1 MYIMAKT
8 SKHTNGNTVGNNN
21 SSTPILKGRY
31 VAKDRE
37 VIKVRLGEKEHHIR
51 RVWDSKKKELKE
63 ELIEI
68 QNSNPDVFRRNL
80 LIINSCLY
88 AVGLEWS
95 DTPIKQ
101 VGKVSWREGNDEYED
116 AAIKIKFLRNGGQV
130 RLCRNTDGTQRVEL
144 DCVTEKTVTQ
154 AIQDVYA
161 WTEDDQADL
170 EAHRAALARRKED
183 RKRHET
189 YEQNYVRTF
198 NVSSVFEQV
207 GL

>member
-8 SKHTNGNTVGNNN
+8 SKHTNGNIVGN

-37 VIKVRLGEKEHHIR
+37 VIKVRLGDKDREIR

-68 QNSNPDVFRRNL
+68 QNSTPDVFRRNL

>member
-8 SKHTNGNTVGNNN
+8 SKHTNGNTVGNN

-31 VAKDRE
+31 VARDRE
-37 VIKVRLGEKEHHIR
+37 VIKVRLGDKDREIR

-161 WTEDDQADL
+161 WTEDDQVAL
-170 EAHRAALARRKED
+170 EEHRAALARRKED

-189 YEQNYVRTF
+189 YEKNYVRTF
-198 NVSSVFEQV
+198 NVASVFEQV

>member
-1 MYIMAKT
+1 MAKT

-21 SSTPILKGRY
+21 STPILKGRY

-37 VIKVRLGEKEHHIR
+37 VIKVRLGDKDREIR

-161 WTEDDQADL
+161 WTEDDQVAL
-170 EAHRAALARRKED
+170 EEHRAALARRKED

-189 YEQNYVRTF
+189 YEKNYVRTF
-198 NVSSVFEQV
+198 NVASVFEQV

>member
-1 MYIMAKT
+1 MAKT

-37 VIKVRLGEKEHHIR
+37 VIKVRLGDKDREIR

-130 RLCRNTDGTQRVEL
+130 RVCRNTDGTQRVEL

>member
-37 VIKVRLGEKEHHIR
+37 VIKVRLGDKDREIR

-161 WTEDDQADL
+161 WTEDDQVAL
-170 EAHRAALARRKED
+170 EEHRAALARRKED

>member
-8 SKHTNGNTVGNNN
+8 KHTNGNTVGNNN

-37 VIKVRLGEKEHHIR
+37 VIKVRLGDKDREIR

>member
-1 MYIMAKT
+1 MAKT
-8 SKHTNGNTVGNNN
+8 SKHTNGNIVGN

-37 VIKVRLGEKEHHIR
+37 VIKVRLGDKDREIR

-68 QNSNPDVFRRNL
+68 QNSTPDVFRRNL

>member
-37 VIKVRLGEKEHHIR
+37 VIKVRLGDKDREIR